1 MGGELVAKIKAAARS
16 TVIQPVILPQLPAK
30 AKKKGTPLPATIGS
44 GRLIAIGASSGGPNA
59 LRYILPRIPASIG
72 AGIVVVQHMP
82 ESFTA
87 VMARW
92 LDEICDIEV
101 SEARSGDLITPGRAL
116 VAPGSTHL
124 RVQRTALGPV
134 VQLERSTTVN
144 GHMPSV
150 DVLFRSVAREY
161 GRHATAVILT
171 GMGTDGAE
179 GIGEIRKAGGHTI
192 AQNKET
198 CAIFGMPRA
207 AIERGY
213 IQQVGSLSDIA
224 NWLVVAAGKTES
236 SEVKDGKCN

>member
-1 MGGELVAKIKAAARS
+1 
-16 TVIQPVILPQLPAK
+16 
-30 AKKKGTPLPATIGS
+30 
-44 GRLIAIGASSGGPNA
+44 
-59 LRYILPRIPASIG
+59 
-72 AGIVVVQHMP
+72 
-82 ESFTA
+82 
-87 VMARW
+87 
-92 LDEICDIEV
+92 
-101 SEARSGDLITPGRAL
+101 
-116 VAPGSTHL
+116 
-124 RVQRTALGPV
+124 
-134 VQLERSTTVN
+134 
-144 GHMPSV
+144 MPSV

-161 GRHATAVILT
+161 GRNAAAVILT